1 MGDPATEQ
9 MREAIRQRDEARA
22 EVERLTAALQQ
33 AERERAAAN
42 REYNHL
48 LRGATSKLEA
58 AKQGAEAAE
67 QRISELEGAL
77 ERILRLPDET
87 ANQIAADASRRKATM
102 GRRVR
107 TGGIGD
113 PPLIEAE
120 RLTAVLQ
127 ANARLVSRESE
138 QRLVA
143 RQERDRAE
151 AAEQE
156 RDETRA
162 HWKREYEIEVERSEK
177 VEAELTRVK
186 GERDQLL
193 QDLQDLGPNSLLRTR
208 IEEVAQELEKQA
220 GDARRRSED
229 AAGDAMWAGVA
240 SGISDAA
247 SLVRK
252 AAKGEGE

>member
-1 MGDPATEQ
+1 VGAFAERGSYTEQ
-9 MREAIRQRDEARA
+9 SWNRVKDSLSTYQQRIEAAEETRRA
-22 EVERLTAALQQ
+22 DVQ
-33 AERERAAAN
+33 AELDR
-42 REYNHL
+42 
-48 LRGATSKLEA
+48 
-58 AKQGAEAAE
+58 AEAAE